1 MNFPEEPT
9 RTDTQ
14 STIEV
19 YRVLDAN
26 CNRLREA
33 LRVLEEHFRFFE
45 NCGEDASE
53 IKLLRHSL
61 KSIISQLGQR
71 QLLAARDTA
80 NDCFANKNRPEELER
95 KKPDDILAA
104 NFKRA
109 QEAARVIEEYSKL
122 TPVSTTSETAKTI
135 RFSLYTLEQR
145 IFIR

>member
-1 MNFPEEPT
+1 MKFPGATTPA
-9 RTDTQ
+9 DTQ
-14 STIEV
+14 SVTEV

-26 CNRLREA
+26 SNRLREA
-33 LRVLEEHFRFFE
+33 LRVLEEHFRFFTNSEE
-45 NCGEDASE
+45 NASE

-80 NDCFANKNRPEELER
+80 NDCFANKNRPEELQR
-95 KKPDDILAA
+95 AKPEDILTA

-109 QEAARVIEEYSKL
+109 QEAARVMEEYAKL
-122 TPVSTTSETAKTI
+122 SSVPETSEQAKTI
-135 RFSLYTLEQR
+135 RFNLYTLEQR